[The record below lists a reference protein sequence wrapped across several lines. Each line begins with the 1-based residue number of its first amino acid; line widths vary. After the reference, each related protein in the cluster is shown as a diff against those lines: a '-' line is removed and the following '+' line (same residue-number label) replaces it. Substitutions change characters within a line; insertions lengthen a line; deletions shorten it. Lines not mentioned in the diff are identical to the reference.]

1 MSNTHTN
8 IYTDGNNSTTNS
20 IYGTQNNLLLNNLL
34 KFYAQDDNMD
44 YMLRI
49 INGESKISLRII
61 DWFATNYAKKYYTL
75 YSIHNTGRR
84 FKVYVDYKLK
94 LKAYSK
100 KRFDP
105 FCRWDRINVPYK
117 DDKYIQTTIGQL
129 NFFKWALE
137 NDVIRYIEENYANI
151 EKDMNNRNSNAK
163 KNSMCSSI
171 ASEMSMASTTSSTSF
186 SSDGDGDGC
195 DGDGIGHGIVGNS
208 SECDVQ
214 NTNSESSIDNG
225 SLTLTSE
232 TNNKTRKKREELS
245 ISATKSI
252 KKEKVEIVV
261 NFN

>member
-1 MSNTHTN
+1 MSNLNVYTN
-8 IYTDGNNSTTNS
+8 GNNSTTNS
-20 IYGTQNNLLLNNLL
+20 IYTTQNNLLLNNLL
-34 KFYAQDDNMD
+34 KFYAQNDNMD

-75 YSIHNTGRR
+75 YSIHTTGRR

-171 ASEMSMASTTSSTSF
+171 ASEMSMASTTSATSI
-186 SSDGDGDGC
+186 SSDGDGDGDGGEC
-195 DGDGIGHGIVGNS
+195 DEGDGG
-208 SECDVQ
+208 ECDESDIK
-214 NTNSESSIDNG
+214 NTNTDSSIEG
-225 SLTLTSE
+225 SLLALTSE

>member
-1 MSNTHTN
+1 MSNLN
-8 IYTDGNNSTTNS
+8 VYTDGNSSITNS
-20 IYGTQNNLLLNNLL
+20 IYTTQNNLLLNNLL

-171 ASEMSMASTTSSTSF
+171 ASEMSMASTTSATSL
-186 SSDGDGDGC
+186 SSDGDGC
-195 DGDGIGHGIVGNS
+195 DGDGDGDGNGGDS
-208 SECDVQ
+208 GECDVQ
-214 NTNSESSIDNG
+214 NTNTDSSSSIENG
-225 SLTLTSE
+225 SLVLTSE

-261 NFN
+261 KFN